1 MRTIALCFL
10 LLSAADTFR
19 STVIAQARLAK
30 ETHWA
35 WVHTGPL
42 FDSWEVI
49 TGKAIV
55 TVEGASFSAKLFDSE
70 DPTLVRFTLTGTIRG
85 EQIAVQAVR
94 EQSDVELSNYS
105 GKMVTRRF
113 QGFRDY
119 AGVQTIVLSDGSVA
133 HFGLTRSLPRQP

>member
-19 STVIAQARLAK
+19 STVIAQARVAK

-42 FDSWEVI
+42 FDSWEAI

-55 TVEGASFSAKLFDSE
+55 TVEGASGA
-70 DPTLVRFTLTGTIRG
+70 GT
-85 EQIAVQAVR
+85 
-94 EQSDVELSNYS
+94 
-105 GKMVTRRF
+105 
-113 QGFRDY
+113 
-119 AGVQTIVLSDGSVA
+119 LSDGAVTQ
-133 HFGLTRSLPRQP
+133 FGLTRSLPRQP